1 MNAPMRTL
9 VLLLAG
15 ALGGC
20 GTLAPRYERP
30 AAPVAAQWPTPGQ
43 TPAQTPSQTPSQADD
58 ASARQAPA
66 LGWREFFTDARLQQ
80 LIDMSLANN
89 RDLRQTAL
97 AITQAQAQYRI
108 QRAELF
114 PAVNASAGT
123 TAKRTPGAVNGT
135 GQAVTSRSP
144 SAQLGVSSWELDLF
158 GRLQSLRDQ
167 ALESYLASTETLRS
181 TRISLVAE
189 VANAYLT
196 LSSDAALLAIAQD
209 TLTSQQ
215 ASYTLTQRRVELGV
229 GTELEL
235 RQIETSL
242 EGARRDMA
250 AYTAQVAADRNALVL
265 LVGAEVPDALLP
277 PAGLDSVTVV
287 RPLPAGLPSSILQE
301 RPDVLAAEHQLKAAN
316 ANIGAAR
323 AAFYPSI
330 SLTATAGTASTS
342 LNGLFKAGTGA
353 WTFVPQISLPIFNA
367 GSNQASLD
375 AATASRDSSLA
386 AYEKAVQSAFKEVAD
401 ALATRASLDTRLNAQ
416 QKLVDAAAASYRLSD
431 ARYQKGVDSYLS
443 ALDAQRTLYTARQ
456 NLVSLRLTAASNA
469 VTLYKVLGG
478 GDLERTP
485 PASAATQEP

>member
-1 MNAPMRTL
+1 
-9 VLLLAG
+9 
-15 ALGGC
+15 
-20 GTLAPRYERP
+20 
-30 AAPVAAQWPTPGQ
+30 
-43 TPAQTPSQTPSQADD
+43 
-58 ASARQAPA
+58 
-66 LGWREFFTDARLQQ
+66 
-80 LIDMSLANN
+80 
-89 RDLRQTAL
+89 
-97 AITQAQAQYRI
+97 
-108 QRAELF
+108 
-114 PAVNASAGT
+114 
-123 TAKRTPGAVNGT
+123 
-135 GQAVTSRSP
+135 
-144 SAQLGVSSWELDLF
+144 
-158 GRLQSLRDQ
+158 
-167 ALESYLASTETLRS
+167 
-181 TRISLVAE
+181 
-189 VANAYLT
+189 
-196 LSSDAALLAIAQD
+196 
-209 TLTSQQ
+209 
-215 ASYTLTQRRVELGV
+215 
-229 GTELEL
+229 
-235 RQIETSL
+235 
-242 EGARRDMA
+242 
-250 AYTAQVAADRNALVL
+250 
-265 LVGAEVPDALLP
+265 

-478 GDLERTP
+478 GDLEHTP
-485 PASAATQEP
+485 PASAAPQEP